1 MGVGGKPGAARARTV
16 ECLFFCLFVCLRS
29 RMLGRAEAEGARI
42 RSAALN
48 LHDTAKHLIHSVPRT
63 LFEKVQCS
71 AAAAAFVG
79 VNESGRTFASPSH

>member
-1 MGVGGKPGAARARTV
+1 
-16 ECLFFCLFVCLRS
+16 
-29 RMLGRAEAEGARI
+29 MLGRAEAEGARI

-71 AAAAAFVG
+71 AVLPLPLPHSSA
-79 VNESGRTFASPSH
+79 

>member
-1 MGVGGKPGAARARTV
+1 
-16 ECLFFCLFVCLRS
+16 
-29 RMLGRAEAEGARI
+29 MLGRAEAEGARI

-71 AAAAAFVG
+71 AVQCAAAAAAFVG
-79 VNESGRTFASPSH
+79 VNENGHTFA